1 MKLKENK
8 TFSLLIIIAVYVV
21 ATAIGFICFNLFETI
36 SNLFLQILVADAIA
50 TAVVFIFSLILN
62 NSSVYDPYWSVQPI
76 VICYAFAF
84 GKKELSIAVVLLLVL
99 VSAWGIRL
107 TLNWVYTFKNLNH
120 QDWRYDMLKEKTGVF
135 YPLVNFLGIH
145 LFPTVVV
152 WAFTMPV
159 VYAII
164 RNLPFNMS
172 GLPFLCVSALAIFL
186 QSISDAQMHRY
197 RKNRLTTFINTG
209 LWSYSRH
216 PNYLGEI
223 LMWWGVALF
232 IITLEA
238 GLWHFAIGALV
249 NHLMFIFVSIPMAE
263 GKQSKKDGYAEYKR
277 QTRALLPI
285 YKKVK

>member
-1 MKLKENK
+1 
-8 TFSLLIIIAVYVV
+8 
-21 ATAIGFICFNLFETI
+21 
-36 SNLFLQILVADAIA
+36 
-50 TAVVFIFSLILN
+50 
-62 NSSVYDPYWSVQPI
+62 
-76 VICYAFAF
+76 
-84 GKKELSIAVVLLLVL
+84 VL

-186 QSISDAQMHRY
+186 QSVSDAQMHRY
-197 RKNRLTTFINTG
+197 RKSRSTTFINTG

-249 NHLMFIFVSIPMAE
+249 NHLMFIFVSIPMAD
-263 GKQSKKDGYAEYKR
+263 KRQSKKQGFDN
-277 QTRALLPI
+277 
-285 YKKVK
+285 YKKRTNSLVPVKKILTKN